1 MAFIEISNLDA
12 AGSDSSASANSFL
25 TELEKTDTV
34 QISGGRRGRSSR
46 RTTDYCCWSTP
57 PACEPPIL
65 VPDNS
70 INGGGRGNG
79 GGGGRG
85 NGGGGG
91 RGNGGGGGR

>member
-12 AGSDSSASANSFL
+12 ADSNSSTSANSFL

-34 QISGGRRGRSSR
+34 QISGGSRGRSR
-46 RTTDYCCWSTP
+46 RTAVYCCWYTP
-57 PACEPPIL
+57 PCEPDIL
-65 VPDNS
+65 LPDTS
-70 INGGGRGNG
+70 RGGGG

>member
-12 AGSDSSASANSFL
+12 ADNNSSTNANSFL
-25 TELEKTDTV
+25 TELEKTDTH
-34 QISGGRRGRSSR
+34 QISGGSRGRSR
-46 RTTDYCCWSTP
+46 RTPVYCCWYTP
-57 PACEPPIL
+57 PACEPEL
-65 VPDNS
+65 S
-70 INGGGRGNG
+70 IRNG